1 MPSELFDPLLQI
13 TLTVA
18 KRDTKA
24 KPPVSVPARVVPM
37 LTFTKVPEK
46 AKDALLDVLDSDPE
60 FRARVLERADERSV
74 GRLGMAFL
82 ERPDG
87 WQEFVDRM
95 IGAAEEPVIEPTGD
109 LRRIERKLEAAERA
123 KERAEVELTESKRVA
138 TEATAALANLRG
150 EVDRLQHSV
159 RRLTE
164 ENGGLVEQRKRA
176 VSELKTM
183 EDLAARRIAER
194 KSLEVQLASMT
205 SAQLATTGEGG
216 GVGDEAVRT
225 AVDEVASTINDA
237 LERLGEL
244 RESATPRRV
253 ASAKRS
259 KLPIPPGLF
268 DDSIEVAEYLLGVP
282 GIVVLVDGYNVTREA
297 HDDWEL
303 DRQRDWLEQGLRNL
317 AARTSASFDVV
328 FDGADLPSHGRGG
341 RDAGVRVRFSP
352 AGVEADDVLI
362 DSVSAV
368 AADRPVVIVSSDR
381 RVRTGASERGANVL
395 HSRQLLAIMG

>member
-1 MPSELFDPLLQI
+1 
-13 TLTVA
+13 
-18 KRDTKA
+18 
-24 KPPVSVPARVVPM
+24 
-37 LTFTKVPEK
+37 
-46 AKDALLDVLDSDPE
+46 
-60 FRARVLERADERSV
+60 
-74 GRLGMAFL
+74 
-82 ERPDG
+82 
-87 WQEFVDRM
+87 
-95 IGAAEEPVIEPTGD
+95 
-109 LRRIERKLEAAERA
+109 
-123 KERAEVELTESKRVA
+123 
-138 TEATAALANLRG
+138 
-150 EVDRLQHSV
+150 
-159 RRLTE
+159 
-164 ENGGLVEQRKRA
+164 
-176 VSELKTM
+176 M

-205 SAQLATTGEGG
+205 SAQLATTAEGG

-225 AVDEVASTINDA
+225 AVDEVASTIDDA

-282 GIVVLVDGYNVTREA
+282 GIIVLVDGYNVTREA

-395 HSRQLLAIMG
+395 HSRQLLAMLG